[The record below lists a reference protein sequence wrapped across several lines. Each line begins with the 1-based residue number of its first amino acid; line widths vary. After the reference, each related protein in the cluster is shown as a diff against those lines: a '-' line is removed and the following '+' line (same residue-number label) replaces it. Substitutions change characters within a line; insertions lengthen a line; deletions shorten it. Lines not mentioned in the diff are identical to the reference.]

1 MAQADPPFDGGVATA
16 VPKGRFTGVEEAVA
30 RLAHQAASD
39 TPDARP
45 RGPASDRS
53 AEALATSTLGP
64 ADLLLMTKG
73 GAAAAVALYASVALA
88 SAAVIALQI
97 PIMRIFA
104 VGSWSHFGSLVVSL
118 AMLGFGVSSVVLC
131 LAERWFA
138 AHWRTAAG
146 CALASFGPLA
156 VGVDLIAQQIPFNAI
171 FIISDPAQKWRLAAN
186 FVLYMAPF
194 LAGAL
199 FLGIVFV
206 RAGEAFGRAYFADLA
221 GAGAAGLAMF
231 GVMYVVAPEDLI
243 LAPTALAG
251 AAVVCWFVGFRQW
264 SGLGAAL
271 ILIAAAAM
279 AHHALPGALGIQ
291 KLAVSDYKGVAYV
304 RRFPDSRR
312 IYRAVSPFGDLQVYA
327 SSYLHFAPGLS
338 DNAAFNLP
346 ETPADAYVALYLDGN
361 GPTGIM
367 RDLPI
372 SQTTYFRFLPMYY
385 PYLVQSRPN
394 VFIAQFGGGI
404 STMVAL
410 RSDASSVT
418 VAESNPAVLRAFYDR
433 TLRRF
438 TGDVLSAVRVIPYDG
453 RLFLERTSS
462 RYDVVDLSLTDST
475 GLSNPGGFP
484 VVEKYDYTEKAMETY
499 MRALKPGGVLAVTV
513 WNKEEPPKSVLKLY
527 AAIGQAAQATSKTPI
542 AGSFFVAA
550 SYLSTTTVLY
560 RKGGF
565 TTEELKKLT
574 SYTGDMSFDVIYAP
588 DFPFDTA
595 RAASV
600 LSDYHRLI
608 FGDSSRGA
616 SNPDAAA
623 PSTDEVAGAQ
633 GSRSDPSAEPL
644 PSTLI
649 DRLAWRDLVAN
660 RWRDFADHYVFDSRP
675 LTDDRPYFAGY
686 VKIGDLIPALSQLD
700 QLQDDWGY
708 LAIWATLAVAFATAV
723 LLVLSPVL
731 LRWRL
736 AFRRQPGKFGAV
748 IYFACL
754 GLGYMMVEI
763 ALLGRFM
770 LPLGNATVSAATV
783 IAGMLIFS
791 GLGSFAA
798 ERIRHCVRL
807 ALPIILGAVAALLF
821 LYGIALDLP
830 LRWIGAQPY
839 AAQITFC
846 LALIAPPAFLMG
858 FPMPGAMGLLAKQGK
873 SSLFIWAWGVNGCC
887 SVLGAAAAPILA
899 VQMGLSF
906 VLGASACGYL
916 MAIPAFFLLFADRS
930 AQSRRFTPHAA

>member
-1 MAQADPPFDGGVATA
+1 
-16 VPKGRFTGVEEAVA
+16 
-30 RLAHQAASD
+30 
-39 TPDARP
+39 
-45 RGPASDRS
+45 
-53 AEALATSTLGP
+53 
-64 ADLLLMTKG
+64 
-73 GAAAAVALYASVALA
+73 
-88 SAAVIALQI
+88 
-97 PIMRIFA
+97 MRIFA

-118 AMLGFGVSSVVLC
+118 AMLGFGVSGVALC

-156 VGVDLIAQQIPFNAI
+156 VGVDSIAQQIPFNAI

-186 FVLYMAPF
+186 FVLYMVPF

-206 RAGEAFGRAYFADLA
+206 RAGEAFGRAYFADLV

-231 GVMYVVAPEDLI
+231 GAMYVVAPEDLI

-251 AAVVCWFVGFRQW
+251 AAAVCWFIGFRQW
-264 SGLGAAL
+264 LGLGATL
-271 ILIAAAAM
+271 ILTAAAAIG
-279 AHHALPGALGIQ
+279 HLALPGALGIE

-304 RRFPDSRR
+304 RRFPDRR
-312 IYRAVSPFGDLQVYA
+312 PIYRAVSPFGDLQVYA

-346 ETPADAYVALYLDGN
+346 ETPADAYVGLYLDGD

-367 RDLPI
+367 RKLPT
-372 SQTTYFRFLPMYY
+372 SQTAYFRFLPMYY
-385 PYLVQSRPN
+385 PYVIQSRPN
-394 VFIAQFGGGI
+394 VFIARFGGGI

-410 RSDASSVT
+410 RSNASSVT
-418 VAESNPAVLRAFYDR
+418 VAESNPAELRAFRDQA
-433 TLRRF
+433 LRRF
-438 TGDVLSAVRVIPYDG
+438 TGDMLSEVRVIPYDG
-453 RLFLERTSS
+453 RLFLERTSN

-484 VVEKYDYTEKAMETY
+484 VVEKYDYTEEAMETY
-499 MRALKPGGVLAVTV
+499 IRALKPGGVLAVTV

-527 AAIGQAAQATSKTPI
+527 AAIGQAAQAISRTPI

-565 TTEELKKLT
+565 TAEESKKLT

-588 DFPFDTA
+588 GFHFDTA
-595 RAASV
+595 KAASV
-600 LSDYHRLI
+600 LSDYHRII
-608 FGDSSRGA
+608 FGDSPGV
-616 SNPDAAA
+616 SNPGAAA
-623 PSTDEVAGAQ
+623 PSTDEVAPAQ
-633 GSRSDPSAEPL
+633 GSGSDPSTEPL

-649 DRLAWRDLVAN
+649 DRLAWWDLVAN
-660 RWRDFADHYVFDSRP
+660 RWRDFADHYVFDSHP

-686 VKIGDLIPALSQLD
+686 VKFGDLIPALSQVD

-708 LAIWATLAVAFATAV
+708 LAIWVTLAVAFAAAV

-731 LRWRL
+731 LCWRL
-736 AFRRQPGKFGAV
+736 AFSRQPGKIGAV

-763 ALLGRFM
+763 ALLARFV
-770 LPLGNATVSAATV
+770 LPLENATVSAATV

-798 ERIRHCVRL
+798 ERIRQSVHL
-807 ALPIILGAVAALLF
+807 ALPLILGAVAGLLF
-821 LYGIALDLP
+821 LYGVALDPP

-839 AAQITFC
+839 AARVTFS

-858 FPMPGAMGLLAKQGK
+858 FPMPSAMALLAKQGK
-873 SSLFIWAWGVNGCC
+873 SSLFIWAWGINGCC
-887 SVLGAAAAPILA
+887 SVLGAAAAPLLA

-906 VLGASACGYL
+906 VLGVSACGYL
-916 MAIPAFFLLFADRS
+916 MAIPAFFLLFADKSAWSYGFMPPRRS
-930 AQSRRFTPHAA
+930 CLPE

>member
-1 MAQADPPFDGGVATA
+1 M
-16 VPKGRFTGVEEAVA
+16 R
-30 RLAHQAASD
+30 
-39 TPDARP
+39 
-45 RGPASDRS
+45 RG
-53 AEALATSTLGP
+53 
-64 ADLLLMTKG
+64 ADLLPVTKE
-73 GAAAAVALYASVALA
+73 GAAAAVPLYASVALA

-97 PIMRIFA
+97 AVMRIFA

-131 LAERWFA
+131 LAERWFT

-146 CALASFGPLA
+146 CALASFGPLV

-171 FIISDPAQKWRLAAN
+171 FIISDPTQKWRLVAN
-186 FVLYMAPF
+186 FVLYMVPF

-199 FLGIVFV
+199 FLGIVFI

-243 LAPTALAG
+243 LAPTALGG
-251 AAVVCWFVGFRQW
+251 AAAVCWFIGFRQW
-264 SGLGAAL
+264 LGLGAAL
-271 ILIAAAAM
+271 TLTAAAAT
-279 AHHALPGALGIQ
+279 AHLALPGALGIP
-291 KLAVSDYKGVAYV
+291 KLAVSDYKGVTYA
-304 RRFPDSRR
+304 RRFPDSKQV
-312 IYRAVSPFGDLQVYA
+312 YRAVSPFGDLQVYA

-346 ETPADAYVALYLDGN
+346 ETPADAYVGLYLDGD
-361 GPTGIM
+361 GPTGVV
-367 RDLPI
+367 RKLPI
-372 SQTTYFRFLPMYY
+372 SQTAYFRFLPMYY
-385 PYLVQSRPN
+385 PYLIQSRPN
-394 VFIAQFGGGI
+394 VFIARFGGGI

-410 RSDASSVT
+410 RSNASSVT
-418 VAESNPAVLRAFYDR
+418 VAESNPAVLRAFCDR
-433 TLRRF
+433 ALRQF
-438 TGDVLSAVRVIPYDG
+438 TGDVLSEVKVIPYDG

-484 VVEKYDYTEKAMETY
+484 VVEKYDYTEEAMETY

-527 AAIGQAAQATSKTPI
+527 AAIGQAAQAISKTPI
-542 AGSFFVAA
+542 TGSLFVAA

-560 RKGGF
+560 RKAGF
-565 TTEELKKLT
+565 TAEELKKLT
-574 SYTGDMSFDVIYAP
+574 SYTDDMSFDVIYAP
-588 DFPFDTA
+588 GVQFDTA
-595 RAASV
+595 KAASV
-600 LSDYHRLI
+600 LSGYYRMI
-608 FGDSSRGA
+608 FGDSPRDV
-616 SNPDAAA
+616 SNAGAAA
-623 PSTDEVAGAQ
+623 PSKDEVARAQ
-633 GSRSDPSAEPL
+633 GSYPSSEPL

-649 DRLAWRDLVAN
+649 DRLAWEDLVAS
-660 RWRDFADHYVFDSRP
+660 RWPDFADRYVFDSRP

-686 VKIGDLIPALSQLD
+686 VKFGDLILGLSQLD

-708 LAIWATLAVAFATAV
+708 LAIWATLAVAFAAAV

-736 AFRRQPGKFGAV
+736 AFSRQPGKFGAA

-763 ALLGRFM
+763 ALLARFV

-783 IAGMLIFS
+783 IAGMLVFS
-791 GLGSFAA
+791 GFGSFAA
-798 ERIRHCVRL
+798 ERIRQRVHL
-807 ALPIILGAVAALLF
+807 ALPLILGAVATLLF
-821 LYGIALDLP
+821 LYGVALGAP
-830 LRWIGAQPY
+830 LRWIGAQSY
-839 AAQITFC
+839 AARVTLS

-858 FPMPGAMGLLAKQGK
+858 FPMPSAMALLAKQGK
-873 SSLFIWAWGVNGCC
+873 SSLFVWAWGVNGCC

-906 VLGASACGYL
+906 VLGVSACGYL
-916 MAIPAFFLLFADRS
+916 MAIPAFFLLFADKF
-930 AQSRRFTPHAA
+930 AGSRNVVLHTASTDRVFSKEVERR

>member
-1 MAQADPPFDGGVATA
+1 
-16 VPKGRFTGVEEAVA
+16 
-30 RLAHQAASD
+30 
-39 TPDARP
+39 
-45 RGPASDRS
+45 
-53 AEALATSTLGP
+53 
-64 ADLLLMTKG
+64 MTKS
-73 GAAAAVALYASVALA
+73 GAGAGVPLYASVTLA
-88 SAAVIALQI
+88 SAAVIALQLA
-97 PIMRIFA
+97 IMRIFA

-118 AMLGFGVSSVVLC
+118 AMLGFGVSGVALC

-186 FVLYMAPF
+186 FVLYMVPF

-206 RAGEAFGRAYFADLA
+206 RAGEAFGRAYFADLV

-231 GVMYVVAPEDLI
+231 GAMYVVAPEDLI

-251 AAVVCWFVGFRQW
+251 AAAVCWFIGFRQW
-264 SGLGAAL
+264 LGLGATL
-271 ILIAAAAM
+271 ILTAAAAIG
-279 AHHALPGALGIQ
+279 HLALPGALGIEE
-291 KLAVSDYKGVAYV
+291 LAVSDYKGVAYV
-304 RRFPDSRR
+304 RRFPDRR
-312 IYRAVSPFGDLQVYA
+312 PIYRGVSPFGDLQVYA

-346 ETPADAYVALYLDGN
+346 ETPADTYVGLYLDGD

-367 RDLPI
+367 RKLPI
-372 SQTTYFRFLPMYY
+372 SQTAYFRFLPMYY
-385 PYLVQSRPN
+385 PYVIQSRPN
-394 VFIAQFGGGI
+394 VFIARFGGGI

-410 RSDASSVT
+410 RSNASSVT
-418 VAESNPAVLRAFYDR
+418 VAESNPAELRAFRDR
-433 TLRRF
+433 ALRQF
-438 TGDVLSAVRVIPYDG
+438 TGDVLSEVRVIPYDG
-453 RLFLERTSS
+453 RLFLERTSN

-484 VVEKYDYTEKAMETY
+484 VVEKYDYTEEAMETY
-499 MRALKPGGVLAVTV
+499 IRALKPGGVLAVTV

-527 AAIGQAAQATSKTPI
+527 AAIGQAAQAISRTPI

-565 TTEELKKLT
+565 TAEELKKLT

-588 DFPFDTA
+588 GFHFDTA
-595 RAASV
+595 KAASV
-600 LSDYHRLI
+600 LSDYHRII
-608 FGDSSRGA
+608 FGDSPGV
-616 SNPDAAA
+616 SNPGAAA
-623 PSTDEVAGAQ
+623 PSTDEVAPAQ
-633 GSRSDPSAEPL
+633 GSGSDPSTEPL

-649 DRLAWRDLVAN
+649 DRLAWWDLVAN
-660 RWRDFADHYVFDSRP
+660 RWRDFADHYVFDSHP

-686 VKIGDLIPALSQLD
+686 VKFGDLIPALSQVD

-708 LAIWATLAVAFATAV
+708 LAIWVTLAVAFAAAV

-731 LRWRL
+731 LCWRL
-736 AFRRQPGKFGAV
+736 AFSRQPGKIGAV

-763 ALLGRFM
+763 ALLARFV
-770 LPLGNATVSAATV
+770 LPLENATVSAATV
-783 IAGMLIFS
+783 IAGMLVFS

-798 ERIRHCVRL
+798 ERIRQSVHL
-807 ALPIILGAVAALLF
+807 ALPLILGAVAGLLF
-821 LYGIALDLP
+821 LYGVALDPP

-839 AAQITFC
+839 AARVTFS

-858 FPMPGAMGLLAKQGK
+858 FPMPSAMALLAKQGK
-873 SSLFIWAWGVNGCC
+873 SSLFIWAWGINGCC

-906 VLGASACGYL
+906 VLGVSACGYL
-916 MAIPAFFLLFADRS
+916 MAIPAFFLLFADKSAWSYGFMPPRRS
-930 AQSRRFTPHAA
+930 CLPE

>member
-1 MAQADPPFDGGVATA
+1 
-16 VPKGRFTGVEEAVA
+16 
-30 RLAHQAASD
+30 
-39 TPDARP
+39 
-45 RGPASDRS
+45 
-53 AEALATSTLGP
+53 
-64 ADLLLMTKG
+64 MTKS
-73 GAAAAVALYASVALA
+73 GAGAGVPLYASVTLA
-88 SAAVIALQI
+88 SAAVIALQLA
-97 PIMRIFA
+97 IMRIFA

-118 AMLGFGVSSVVLC
+118 AMLGFGVSGVALC

-156 VGVDLIAQQIPFNAI
+156 VGVDSIAQQIPFNAI

-186 FVLYMAPF
+186 FVLYMVPF

-206 RAGEAFGRAYFADLA
+206 RAGEAFGRAYFADLV

-231 GVMYVVAPEDLI
+231 GAMYVVAPEDLI

-251 AAVVCWFVGFRQW
+251 AAAVCWFIGFRQW
-264 SGLGAAL
+264 LGLGATL
-271 ILIAAAAM
+271 ILTAAAAIG
-279 AHHALPGALGIQ
+279 HLALPGALGIQ

-304 RRFPDSRR
+304 RRFPDRR
-312 IYRAVSPFGDLQVYA
+312 PIYRAVSPFGDLQVYA

-346 ETPADAYVALYLDGN
+346 ETPADAYVGLYLDGD

-367 RDLPI
+367 RKLPT
-372 SQTTYFRFLPMYY
+372 SQTAYFRFLPMYY
-385 PYLVQSRPN
+385 PYVIQSRPN
-394 VFIAQFGGGI
+394 VFIARFGGGI

-410 RSDASSVT
+410 RSNASSVT
-418 VAESNPAVLRAFYDR
+418 VAESNPAELRAFRDQA
-433 TLRRF
+433 LRRF
-438 TGDVLSAVRVIPYDG
+438 TGDMLSEVRVIPYDG
-453 RLFLERTSS
+453 RLFLERTSN

-484 VVEKYDYTEKAMETY
+484 VVEKYDYTEEAMETY
-499 MRALKPGGVLAVTV
+499 IRALKPGGVLAVTV

-527 AAIGQAAQATSKTPI
+527 AAIGQAAQAISRTPI

-565 TTEELKKLT
+565 TAEESKKLT

-588 DFPFDTA
+588 GFHFDTA
-595 RAASV
+595 KAASV
-600 LSDYHRLI
+600 LSDYHRII
-608 FGDSSRGA
+608 FGDSPGV
-616 SNPDAAA
+616 SNPGAAA
-623 PSTDEVAGAQ
+623 PSTDEVAPAQ
-633 GSRSDPSAEPL
+633 GSGSDPSTEPL

-649 DRLAWRDLVAN
+649 DRLAWWDLVAN
-660 RWRDFADHYVFDSRP
+660 RWRDFADHYVFDSHP

-686 VKIGDLIPALSQLD
+686 VKFGDLIPALSQVD

-708 LAIWATLAVAFATAV
+708 LAIWVTLAVAFAAAV

-731 LRWRL
+731 LCWRL
-736 AFRRQPGKFGAV
+736 AFSRQPGKIGAV

-763 ALLGRFM
+763 ALLARFV
-770 LPLGNATVSAATV
+770 LPLENATVSAATV

-798 ERIRHCVRL
+798 ERIRQSVHL
-807 ALPIILGAVAALLF
+807 ALPLILGAVAGLLF
-821 LYGIALDLP
+821 LYGVALDPP

-839 AAQITFC
+839 AARVTFS

-858 FPMPGAMGLLAKQGK
+858 FPMPSAMALLAKQGK
-873 SSLFIWAWGVNGCC
+873 SSLFIWAWGINGCC
-887 SVLGAAAAPILA
+887 SVLGAAAAPLLA

-906 VLGASACGYL
+906 VLGVSACGYL
-916 MAIPAFFLLFADRS
+916 MAIPAFFLLFADKSAWSYGFMPPRRS
-930 AQSRRFTPHAA
+930 CLPE

>member
-16 VPKGRFTGVEEAVA
+16 VAKGRFTGVEEAVA

-97 PIMRIFA
+97 AIMRIFA

-206 RAGEAFGRAYFADLA
+206 RVGEAFGRAYFADLA

-279 AHHALPGALGIQ
+279 AHHAVPGALGIQ

-346 ETPADAYVALYLDGN
+346 ETPADAYVGLYLDGN

-385 PYLVQSRPN
+385 PYLVQSRPD

-574 SYTGDMSFDVIYAP
+574 SYTGDVSFDVIYAP

-633 GSRSDPSAEPL
+633 GSSSDPSAEPL

-686 VKIGDLIPALSQLD
+686 VKIGDLIPSLSQLD

-708 LAIWATLAVAFATAV
+708 LAIWATLAVAFATAL

-798 ERIRHCVRL
+798 ERIRHCVHL

-916 MAIPAFFLLFADRS
+916 MAIPAFFLLFADKS

>member
-1 MAQADPPFDGGVATA
+1 MANDIAADFFPVT
-16 VPKGRFTGVEEAVA
+16 KGRARAGV
-30 RLAHQAASD
+30 
-39 TPDARP
+39 P
-45 RGPASDRS
+45 
-53 AEALATSTLGP
+53 
-64 ADLLLMTKG
+64 
-73 GAAAAVALYASVALA
+73 LYASVTLA

-97 PIMRIFA
+97 AVMRIFA

-118 AMLGFGVSSVVLC
+118 AMLGFGVSSVALC

-138 AHWRTAAG
+138 AHWRKAAG

-186 FVLYMAPF
+186 FVLYMVPF

-206 RAGEAFGRAYFADLA
+206 RAGEAFGRVYFADLV

-251 AAVVCWFVGFRQW
+251 AAAACWFFGFRQW
-264 SGLGAAL
+264 LGLGTAL
-271 ILIAAAAM
+271 ILTAAAAM
-279 AHHALPGALGIQ
+279 AHLALPGAFGIQ
-291 KLAVSDYKGVAYV
+291 KLAVSDYKGIAYV
-304 RRFPDSRR
+304 RRFPDRR
-312 IYRAVSPFGDLQVYA
+312 PIYRAVSPFGDLEIYA

-346 ETPADAYVALYLDGN
+346 EIPADAYVGLYLDGD

-367 RDLPI
+367 RRSSV
-372 SQTTYFRFLPMYY
+372 SQTAYFRFLPMYY
-385 PYLVQSRPN
+385 PYVVQSRPN

-404 STMVAL
+404 STLVAL
-410 RSDASSVT
+410 RSNASSVT
-418 VAESNPAVLRAFYDR
+418 VAESNPAVLRAFRDR
-433 TLRRF
+433 ALRQF
-438 TGDVLSAVRVIPYDG
+438 TGDVLGEVRVIPNDG
-453 RLFLERTSS
+453 RLFLERSS
-462 RYDVVDLSLTDST
+462 NRYDVVDLSLTDST

-484 VVEKYDYTEKAMETY
+484 VVEKYDYTEEAMETY
-499 MRALKPGGVLAVTV
+499 IRALKPGGVLAVTV
-513 WNKEEPPKSVLKLY
+513 WNKEEPSKSVLKLY
-527 AAIGQAAQATSKTPI
+527 ATIGQAARAVSRTPI

-565 TTEELKKLT
+565 TAEQLKKLT

-588 DFPFDTA
+588 GVHFDTA
-595 RAASV
+595 NAASV
-600 LSDYHRLI
+600 LSDYRRMI
-608 FGDSSRGA
+608 FGDSPGDG
-616 SNPDAAA
+616 SNSGAAA
-623 PSTDEVAGAQ
+623 PSTDQVAPAQ
-633 GSRSDPSAEPL
+633 RSGSDASTEPL

-649 DRLAWRDLVAN
+649 DRLVWQDLVAN
-660 RWRDFADHYVFDSRP
+660 RWRDFSDHYVFDSRP
-675 LTDDRPYFAGY
+675 LSDDRPYFAGY
-686 VKIGDLIPALSQLD
+686 VKFGDLIAALAQVD

-708 LAIWATLAVAFATAV
+708 LTIWVTFAVAFAAAV

-736 AFRRQPGKFGAV
+736 AFSRQTGKIGAV
-748 IYFACL
+748 TYFACL
-754 GLGYMMVEI
+754 GVGYMMVEI
-763 ALLGRFM
+763 ALLARFV
-770 LPLGNATVSAATV
+770 LPLENATVSAATV

-798 ERIRHCVRL
+798 GKIGQSVHL
-807 ALPIILGAVAALLF
+807 ALPLILGAIAGLLF
-821 LYGIALDLP
+821 LYGVALDPP

-839 AAQITFC
+839 AARAAFS

-858 FPMPGAMGLLAKQGK
+858 FPMPSAMALLAKQGK
-873 SSLFIWAWGVNGCC
+873 SSLFIWAWGINGCC

-906 VLGASACGYL
+906 VLGVSACGYL
-916 MAIPAFFLLFADRS
+916 MAIPAFFVLFADKF
-930 AQSRRFTPHAA
+930 AGPRRFMHHTDGVLSKEAARR

>member
-1 MAQADPPFDGGVATA
+1 MRNNIAADLFPVT
-16 VPKGRFTGVEEAVA
+16 KGRAGAGV
-30 RLAHQAASD
+30 
-39 TPDARP
+39 P
-45 RGPASDRS
+45 
-53 AEALATSTLGP
+53 
-64 ADLLLMTKG
+64 
-73 GAAAAVALYASVALA
+73 LYASVTLA
-88 SAAVIALQI
+88 SAAVIALQLA
-97 PIMRIFA
+97 IMRIFA

-118 AMLGFGVSSVVLC
+118 AMLGFGVSSVALC

-146 CALASFGPLA
+146 CALASFGALA

-186 FVLYMAPF
+186 FILYMVPF
-194 LAGAL
+194 LAGSL

-206 RAGEAFGRAYFADLA
+206 RAGEAFGRAYFADLV
-221 GAGAAGLAMF
+221 GAGAAALAMF
-231 GVMYVVAPEDLI
+231 GVMYVLAPEDLI
-243 LAPTALAG
+243 LAPTALAC
-251 AAVVCWFVGFRQW
+251 AAAVCWFIGFRQW
-264 SGLGAAL
+264 LGLGATL
-271 ILIAAAAM
+271 ILTAAAAM
-279 AHHALPGALGIQ
+279 AHLALPGALGIQ

-304 RRFPDSRR
+304 RRFPDHRP

-346 ETPADAYVALYLDGN
+346 ETPADAYVGLYLDGD

-367 RDLPI
+367 RKLPI
-372 SQTTYFRFLPMYY
+372 SQTAYFRFLPMYY
-385 PYLVQSRPN
+385 PYVIQSRPN
-394 VFIAQFGGGI
+394 VFIARFGGGI

-410 RSDASSVT
+410 RSNASSVT
-418 VAESNPAVLRAFYDR
+418 IAESNPAELRALRDPA
-433 TLRRF
+433 LRRF
-438 TGDVLSAVRVIPYDG
+438 TGDVLSEVRVIPYDG
-453 RLFLERTSS
+453 RLFLERTSN

-484 VVEKYDYTEKAMETY
+484 VVEKYDYTEEAMETY
-499 MRALKPGGVLAVTV
+499 IRALKPGGVLAVTV

-527 AAIGQAAQATSKTPI
+527 AAMGQAAQAISRTPI
-542 AGSFFVAA
+542 ADSFFVAA

-565 TTEELKKLT
+565 TAEELKNLT

-588 DFPFDTA
+588 GFRFDTA
-595 RAASV
+595 KAVSV
-600 LSDYHRLI
+600 LSDYHRMI
-608 FGDSSRGA
+608 FGDFPQGA
-616 SNPDAAA
+616 SNPGAST
-623 PSTDEVAGAQ
+623 PSPDEVALAQ
-633 GSRSDPSAEPL
+633 GSGSDSSTEPL

-649 DRLAWRDLVAN
+649 DRLAWWDLVAN
-660 RWRDFADHYVFDSRP
+660 RWRDFANDYVFDSHP

-686 VKIGDLIPALSQLD
+686 VKFGDLIPALSQVD

-708 LAIWATLAVAFATAV
+708 LAIWVTLAVAFAAAV

-736 AFRRQPGKFGAV
+736 AFSSQPGKIGAV

-763 ALLGRFM
+763 ALLARFV
-770 LPLGNATVSAATV
+770 LPLENATVSAATV
-783 IAGMLIFS
+783 IAGMLVFS

-798 ERIRHCVRL
+798 ERIRQSVHL
-807 ALPIILGAVAALLF
+807 ALPLILGAVAALLF
-821 LYGIALDLP
+821 LYGVALDPP
-830 LRWIGAQPY
+830 LRWIGAHPY
-839 AAQITFC
+839 AARVTFS

-858 FPMPGAMGLLAKQGK
+858 FPMPSAMTLLAKQGK
-873 SSLFIWAWGVNGCC
+873 SSLFIWAWGINGCC
-887 SVLGAAAAPILA
+887 SVLGAAAAPIIA

-906 VLGASACGYL
+906 VLGVSACGYL
-916 MAIPAFFLLFADRS
+916 MAIPAFFVLFADKS
-930 AQSRRFTPHAA
+930 AWSRRFLPHADRVFSKEVEYQ

>member
-1 MAQADPPFDGGVATA
+1 
-16 VPKGRFTGVEEAVA
+16 
-30 RLAHQAASD
+30 
-39 TPDARP
+39 
-45 RGPASDRS
+45 
-53 AEALATSTLGP
+53 
-64 ADLLLMTKG
+64 MTKS
-73 GAAAAVALYASVALA
+73 GAGAGVPLYASVTLA
-88 SAAVIALQI
+88 SAAVIALQLA
-97 PIMRIFA
+97 IMRIFA

-118 AMLGFGVSSVVLC
+118 AMLGFGVSGVALC

-186 FVLYMAPF
+186 FVLYMVPF

-206 RAGEAFGRAYFADLA
+206 RAGEAFGRAYFADLV

-231 GVMYVVAPEDLI
+231 GAMYVVAPEDLI

-251 AAVVCWFVGFRQW
+251 AAAVCWFIGFRQW
-264 SGLGAAL
+264 LGLGATL
-271 ILIAAAAM
+271 ILTAAAAIG
-279 AHHALPGALGIQ
+279 HLALPGALGIE

-304 RRFPDSRR
+304 RRFPDRR
-312 IYRAVSPFGDLQVYA
+312 PIYRAVSPFGDLQVYA

-346 ETPADAYVALYLDGN
+346 ETPADAYVGLYLDGD

-367 RDLPI
+367 RKLPT
-372 SQTTYFRFLPMYY
+372 SQTAYFRFLPMYY
-385 PYLVQSRPN
+385 PYVIQSRPN
-394 VFIAQFGGGI
+394 VFIARFGGGI

-410 RSDASSVT
+410 RSNASSVT
-418 VAESNPAVLRAFYDR
+418 VAESNPAELRAFRDQA
-433 TLRRF
+433 LRRF
-438 TGDVLSAVRVIPYDG
+438 TGDMLSEVRVIPYDG
-453 RLFLERTSS
+453 RLFLERTSN

-484 VVEKYDYTEKAMETY
+484 VVEKYDYTEEAMETY
-499 MRALKPGGVLAVTV
+499 IRALKPGGVLAVTV

-527 AAIGQAAQATSKTPI
+527 AAIGQAAQAISRTPI

-565 TTEELKKLT
+565 TAEELKKLT

-588 DFPFDTA
+588 GFHFDTA
-595 RAASV
+595 KAASV
-600 LSDYHRLI
+600 LSDYHRII
-608 FGDSSRGA
+608 FGDSPGV
-616 SNPDAAA
+616 SNPGAAA
-623 PSTDEVAGAQ
+623 PSTDEVAPAQ
-633 GSRSDPSAEPL
+633 GSGSDPSTEPL

-649 DRLAWRDLVAN
+649 DRLAWWDLVAN
-660 RWRDFADHYVFDSRP
+660 RWRDFADHYVFDSHP

-686 VKIGDLIPALSQLD
+686 VKFGDLIPALSQVD

-708 LAIWATLAVAFATAV
+708 LAIWVTLAVAFAAAV

-731 LRWRL
+731 LCWRL
-736 AFRRQPGKFGAV
+736 AFSRQPGKIGAV

-763 ALLGRFM
+763 ALLARFV
-770 LPLGNATVSAATV
+770 LPLENATVSAATV

-798 ERIRHCVRL
+798 ERIRQSVHL
-807 ALPIILGAVAALLF
+807 ALPLILGAVAGLLF
-821 LYGIALDLP
+821 LYGVALDPP

-839 AAQITFC
+839 AARVTFS

-858 FPMPGAMGLLAKQGK
+858 FPMPSAMALLAKQGK
-873 SSLFIWAWGVNGCC
+873 SSLFIWAWGINGCC

-906 VLGASACGYL
+906 VLGVSACGYL
-916 MAIPAFFLLFADRS
+916 MAIPAFFLLFADKS
-930 AQSRRFTPHAA
+930 AWSRRFMPHADRVFSKEVEPR

>member
-1 MAQADPPFDGGVATA
+1 VIKAGV
-16 VPKGRFTGVEEAVA
+16 
-30 RLAHQAASD
+30 
-39 TPDARP
+39 
-45 RGPASDRS
+45 
-53 AEALATSTLGP
+53 
-64 ADLLLMTKG
+64 
-73 GAAAAVALYASVALA
+73 AAAVPLYASVTLV

-97 PIMRIFA
+97 AIMRIFA
-104 VGSWSHFGSLVVSL
+104 VGSWPHFGSLVVSL

-186 FVLYMAPF
+186 FVLYMVPF

-251 AAVVCWFVGFRQW
+251 AAAVCWFIGFRQW
-264 SGLGAAL
+264 PGLGAAL
-271 ILIAAAAM
+271 LLIAAAAM
-279 AHHALPGALGIQ
+279 AHLALPGALGIQ

-312 IYRAVSPFGDLQVYA
+312 AYRAVSPFGDLQVYA

-372 SQTTYFRFLPMYY
+372 SQTAYFRFLPMYY

-394 VFIAQFGGGI
+394 VFVAQFGGGI

-410 RSDASSVT
+410 RSNASSVT
-418 VAESNPAVLRAFYDR
+418 VAESNPAVLDAFYDR

-453 RLFLERTSS
+453 RLFLERSS
-462 RYDVVDLSLTDST
+462 SQYDVVDLSLTDST

-499 MRALKPGGVLAVTV
+499 MRALKPGGVLEVTV

-542 AGSFFVAA
+542 PGSFFVAA

-560 RKGGF
+560 KKGGF
-565 TTEELKKLT
+565 TVEELKKLT

-588 DFPFDTA
+588 DFHFDTA
-595 RAASV
+595 KAASV
-600 LSDYHRLI
+600 LGDYHRMI
-608 FGDSSRGA
+608 FGDSPRGA
-616 SNPDAAA
+616 SNLGAAA
-623 PSTDEVAGAQ
+623 PSTDEVAWAQ
-633 GSRSDPSAEPL
+633 GSGPDPSDELL

-649 DRLAWRDLVAN
+649 DRLAWRDIVDN
-660 RWRDFADHYVFDSRP
+660 RWRDFADQYVFDSRL

-708 LAIWATLAVAFATAV
+708 LAIWATLAVAFAAAV

-731 LRWRL
+731 LRWRV
-736 AFRRQPGKFGAV
+736 AFSRQPGKFGAV
-748 IYFACL
+748 IYFMCL

-763 ALLGRFM
+763 ALLSRFM

-783 IAGMLIFS
+783 IAGMLVFS

-798 ERIRHCVRL
+798 ERIRQCVH
-807 ALPIILGAVAALLF
+807 
-821 LYGIALDLP
+821 IAL
-830 LRWIGAQPY
+830 
-839 AAQITFC
+839 
-846 LALIAPPAFLMG
+846 
-858 FPMPGAMGLLAKQGK
+858 
-873 SSLFIWAWGVNGCC
+873 
-887 SVLGAAAAPILA
+887 
-899 VQMGLSF
+899 
-906 VLGASACGYL
+906 
-916 MAIPAFFLLFADRS
+916 
-930 AQSRRFTPHAA
+930 H

>member
-1 MAQADPPFDGGVATA
+1 MTNDIAADR
-16 VPKGRFTGVEEAVA
+16 VPA
-30 RLAHQAASD
+30 
-39 TPDARP
+39 
-45 RGPASDRS
+45 
-53 AEALATSTLGP
+53 
-64 ADLLLMTKG
+64 TKG
-73 GAAAAVALYASVALA
+73 VPLYASVTLA

-97 PIMRIFA
+97 ALMRIFA

-118 AMLGFGVSSVVLC
+118 AMLGFGVGSVVLC
-131 LAERWFA
+131 LLERWFA

-186 FVLYMAPF
+186 FVLYMVPF
-194 LAGAL
+194 VAGAL

-206 RAGEAFGRAYFADLA
+206 RVGEAFRRAYFADLV

-251 AAVVCWFVGFRQW
+251 AAAVYWFIGLRQW
-264 SGLGAAL
+264 LGVGAAL
-271 ILIAAAAM
+271 ILTAAAAM
-279 AHHALPGALGIQ
+279 AHLALPGSLGIR
-291 KLAVSDYKGVAYV
+291 KLAVSDYKGVAYA
-304 RRFPDSRR
+304 RRFPDRR
-312 IYRAVSPFGDLQVYA
+312 LIYRAVSPFGDLQVYA

-346 ETPADAYVALYLDGN
+346 DTPADAYVGLYLDGD

-367 RDLPI
+367 RNLPI
-372 SQTTYFRFLPMYY
+372 SQTAYFRFLPMYY
-385 PYLVQSRPN
+385 PYVVQSKPH
-394 VFIAQFGGGI
+394 VFIARFGGGI

-410 RSDASSVT
+410 RSNASSVT
-418 VAESNPAVLRAFYDR
+418 VAESNPAELRAFDDR
-433 TLRRF
+433 ALRQI
-438 TGDVLSAVRVIPYDG
+438 TGDVLSEVRVIPYDG
-453 RLFLERTSS
+453 RLFLQRTSNQ
-462 RYDVVDLSLTDST
+462 YDVVDLSLTDST

-484 VVEKYDYTEKAMETY
+484 VVEKYDYTEEAMETY
-499 MRALKPGGVLAVTV
+499 IRALKPGGVLAVTV

-527 AAIGQAAQATSKTPI
+527 AAIGQAAQAISRTPI

-560 RKGGF
+560 RKGDF
-565 TTEELKKLT
+565 TAEELKKLT

-588 DFPFDTA
+588 GFHFDTA
-595 RAASV
+595 KATSV
-600 LSDYHRLI
+600 LNDYHRMI
-608 FGDSSRGA
+608 FGDSPRGV
-616 SNPDAAA
+616 SHPGAAA
-623 PSTDEVAGAQ
+623 LSIDEVARAQ
-633 GSRSDPSAEPL
+633 ASGSDPATEGP

-660 RWRDFADHYVFDSRP
+660 RWRDFADRYVFNSYP

-686 VKIGDLIPALSQLD
+686 IKFRDLIAGLSQVD

-708 LAIWATLAVAFATAV
+708 LAIWVTLAVAFAAAV

-731 LRWRL
+731 LRWRV
-736 AFRRQPGKFGAV
+736 AFSQQPGKIGAV

-763 ALLGRFM
+763 ALLAQFV
-770 LPLGNATVSAATV
+770 LPLENTTVSAATV
-783 IAGMLIFS
+783 IAGMLVFS

-798 ERIRHCVRL
+798 ERIRQSVYL
-807 ALPIILGAVAALLF
+807 ALPLILGAVAALLL
-821 LYGIALDLP
+821 LYGVALGPP

-839 AAQITFC
+839 AVRVMFS

-858 FPMPGAMGLLAKQGK
+858 FPMPSAMALLAKQGK
-873 SSLFIWAWGVNGCC
+873 SSLFIWAWGINGCC

-899 VQMGLSF
+899 VQIGLSF
-906 VLGASACGYL
+906 VLVVSACSYL
-916 MAIPAFFLLFADRS
+916 MAIPSFFLLFAEKSAWSSGFMPYADRVFS
-930 AQSRRFTPHAA
+930 KEN